1 MQQWEYTTKPSCN
14 DSVLNLMGEAGWEL
28 CAISIN
34 RMTFKRPIGPNW
46 KERCEAAEAYI
57 KETPCDPDIY
67 PDQIAAWMKWQDIKN
82 KQ

>member
-46 KERCEAAEAYI
+46 KERCEAAEAVILSRETELNVVEAYI
-57 KETPCDPDIY
+57 
-67 PDQIAAWMKWQDIKN
+67 KWQDIKN